1 MGNFAANPQGF
12 DLGLLV
18 VRLVIGLVMAAHGSQ
33 KLFGWFGGYG
43 LKPTGDFFA
52 QLGFQPGTLFAAAA
66 GLSETLGG
74 LLFALGFLG
83 PVGPALIISVMI
95 VAAIT
100 VHWEHGL
107 FNSNNG
113 YELPLI
119 YSVIALG
126 VALTGFGSYSL
137 DAQLGIASRLP
148 LSITAIVLGLGVVG
162 ALGNLA
168 LRRRPELAVQK

>member
-1 MGNFAANPQGF
+1 MGTVSVPSTF
-12 DLGLLV
+12 DFGLLLVRIV
-18 VRLVIGLVMAAHGSQ
+18 VGLLMAAHGTQ

-43 LKPTGDFFA
+43 LRPTGDFFA

-66 GLSETLGG
+66 GASEMLGG
-74 LLFALGFLG
+74 LLLALGFLG

-95 VAAIT
+95 VASIT

-119 YSVIALG
+119 YSVVAVGI
-126 VALTGFGSYSL
+126 ALTGFGHYSL
-137 DAQLGIASRLP
+137 DAGLGIASRLT
-148 LSITAIVLGLGVVG
+148 LSLTSVVLGLGVVG

-168 LRRRPELAVQK
+168 LRRRPALAVQK